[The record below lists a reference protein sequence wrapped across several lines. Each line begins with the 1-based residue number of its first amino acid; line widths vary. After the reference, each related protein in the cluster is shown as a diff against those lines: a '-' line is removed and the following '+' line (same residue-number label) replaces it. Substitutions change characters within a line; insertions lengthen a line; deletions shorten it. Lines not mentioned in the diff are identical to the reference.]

1 MVDNLTKDQRSKNMS
16 RIRSKNT
23 KPEMIVR
30 KKLHSLGYRY
40 RLHKKELPGKPDI
53 FLKKF
58 NLAIFVNGCF
68 WHQHGCK
75 KTSMPKSNKN
85 YWTEK
90 LKKNVI
96 KDKKNK
102 KTLLNMGFNVL
113 TMWECEIVKNGETLE
128 KFIIKKF
135 KNYHLN

>member
-58 NLAIFVNGCF
+58 NLAIFINGCF
-68 WHQHGCK
+68 WHQHDCK
-75 KTSMPKSNKN
+75 RNKSPQTNSAFWKD
-85 YWTEK
+85 K
-90 LKKNVI
+90 FKKN
-96 KDKKNK
+96 KERDKKNIFK
-102 KTLLNMGFNVL
+102 LKEMGIR
-113 TMWECEIVKNGETLE
+113 TYIIWECELKNNFFLE
-128 KFIIKKF
+128 KTIRVIR
-135 KNYHLN
+135 NEL

>member
-75 KTSMPKSNKN
+75 KTSKPKSNKN

-90 LKKNVI
+90 LKKKVI
-96 KDKKNK
+96 TDKKNK

>member
-75 KTSMPKSNKN
+75 KTSKPKSNKN

>member
-1 MVDNLTKDQRSKNMS
+1 MADNLTKEQRSKNMS

-40 RLHKKELPGKPDI
+40 SLHKKEMPGKPDLY
-53 FLKKF
+53 LKKY
-58 NLAIFVNGCF
+58 NLAIFVHGCF
-68 WHQHGCK
+68 WHQHDCE
-75 KTSMPKSNKN
+75 KTSKPKSNKN

-90 LKKNVI
+90 LKKNVS

-102 KTLLNMGFNVL
+102 KKLLDMGFNVL
-113 TMWECEIVKNGETLE
+113 TIWECEIKKNISSIESFLKNE
-128 KFIIKKF
+128 L
-135 KNYHLN
+135 KNY

>member
-40 RLHKKELPGKPDI
+40 SLHKKELPGKPDI
-53 FLKKF
+53 FLKKL
-58 NLAIFVNGCF
+58 NLVIFVHGCF

-75 KTSMPKSNKN
+75 YSNIPKTSTEFWKIKLGKNKSNDKKHLN
-85 YWTEK
+85 S
-90 LKKNVI
+90 LKK
-96 KDKKNK
+96 K
-102 KTLLNMGFNVL
+102 GFKIM
-113 TMWECEIVKNGETLE
+113 TIWECQINLHKNDLGKYLQKLIE
-128 KFIIKKF
+128 
-135 KNYHLN
+135 N